1 VCAAITALRGI
12 VEVAYDAHKD
22 LFTARFDS
30 QQAKVEDIF
39 AAVFE
44 AGRQT
49 GQDYMP
55 QMVS

>member
-12 VEVAYDAHKD
+12 VEIAYDTKKD
-22 LFTARFDS
+22 LFTVRFDS
-30 QQAKVEDIF
+30 QQATVEDIF
-39 AAVFE
+39 AAVFL

-49 GQDYMP
+49 GQDYLP